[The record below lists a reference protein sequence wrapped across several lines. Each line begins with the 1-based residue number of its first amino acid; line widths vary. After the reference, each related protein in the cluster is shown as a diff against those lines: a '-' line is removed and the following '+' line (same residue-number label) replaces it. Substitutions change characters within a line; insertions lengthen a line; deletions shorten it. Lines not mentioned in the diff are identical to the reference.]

1 MNTLFPVVIFWYIKL
16 LNMMN
21 DKINDVLV
29 GGDSHLKIACLTS
42 GQKRDGGGDIWF
54 DRQLKMD
61 THITKICKTAFFPL
75 I

>member
-29 GGDSHLKIACLTS
+29 GGGGGRGVGGDTHLKIACLTS
-42 GQKRDGGGDIWF
+42 
-54 DRQLKMD
+54 
-61 THITKICKTAFFPL
+61 TKKGRGRGYL
-75 I
+75 V